1 MENQGDE
8 LFWLGTGTVPHYCCV
23 IMLDKTGSI
32 RLTKIIIR
40 VTTWAII
47 YIIHIQIIMMIMIK
61 YFFQQCD

>member
-8 LFWLGTGTVPHYCCV
+8 LFWLGTGKVPHYCCV
-23 IMLDKTGSI
+23 MLDKTGSI

-61 YFFQQCD
+61 YFFQQYD